1 MSFRIPARRT
11 AIALLGTVTLAACN
25 DGGAGITGT
34 DASALDPSTMAAI
47 DIFTP
52 QTAAVAAPG
61 PVLVVLDES
70 TISNGNEPNDFSDTD
85 VNDDIARLGQR
96 RQLRYFAANVGRL
109 DSLYSGETGEEGF
122 HVLKQIPASWRA
134 AGPTTNGARNFLQA
148 GPGLGTPDA
157 FGDPESQLDKIARV
171 TPLRATGLAML
182 RGQSVCAVVLKSNVD
197 VNYLPLEASLKGDSR
212 GIVAFEIVS
221 VTRRRNGSSNSLP
234 VVGIRIQDASTTCAG
249 ALQLF
254 ANAPNPRSSSD
265 PINVAPPVNPP
276 APIFTAAP

>member
-1 MSFRIPARRT
+1 MSFRLPARR
-11 AIALLGTVTLAACN
+11 AMLSLLGTVTLAACN
-25 DGGAGITGT
+25 DGSAGITGT
-34 DASALDPSTMAAI
+34 DASALDASTMAAA
-47 DIFTP
+47 DIFTTTP
-52 QTAAVAAPG
+52 AAVTAAG

-70 TISNGNEPNDFSDTD
+70 TISNGNEPNDFSDVD

-109 DSLYSGETGEEGF
+109 DSLYSGETGDEGF
-122 HVLKQIPASWRA
+122 HILKQIPASWRT

-148 GPGLGTPDA
+148 GRGLGTPDA
-157 FGDPESQLDKIARV
+157 FGDPESLLDKIAGV

-197 VNYLPLEASLKGDSR
+197 INYLPIEGSLKGDAR
-212 GIVAFEIVS
+212 GIAAFEIVS

-234 VVGIRIQDASTTCAG
+234 VVGIRIQDATTTCAG

-254 ANAPNPRSSSD
+254 SNAPNPRSSSD
-265 PINVAPPVNPP
+265 PLNIAPPATPP
-276 APIFTAAP
+276 VPVFTTAP